1 MDCSLPG
8 SSVHGIFQARVLEWV
23 AISFSRGSSQ
33 AREAEKLKNQT
44 KSSLPVNCLPQFP
57 VPHSF
62 HICYYY
68 FPLVL
73 TQLPE
78 HLQDVRAPPMAS
90 DSLTLS
96 KKKRSQD
103 PRRAIEQRTRSVTL
117 GLCIVPHSSIDEYM
131 HKCSP
136 QAFVGREI
144 HSLGKPDAL
153 ASCENVSFTCAGTLL
168 CSHPPPQPLGASGTQ
183 KAKIPAG

>member
-1 MDCSLPG
+1 LAENCKN
-8 SSVHGIFQARVLEWV
+8 
-23 AISFSRGSSQ
+23 
-33 AREAEKLKNQT
+33 EKLKSQT
-44 KSSLPVNCLPQFP
+44 KNTLPINCLPQLL
-57 VPHSF
+57 VPSSF

-73 TQLPE
+73 MQLPA
-78 HLQDVRAPPMAS
+78 HLQDVRAPHVAS

-96 KKKRSQD
+96 KKKRSQE

-117 GLCIVPHSSIDEYM
+117 RLCIVPHNSIDEYM

-136 QAFVGREI
+136 QAFVEREI
-144 HSLGKPDAL
+144 HSFGKSDAL
-153 ASCENVSFTCAGTLL
+153 ASCENVSSTWAGTLL

-183 KAKIPAG
+183 EAKIPAS